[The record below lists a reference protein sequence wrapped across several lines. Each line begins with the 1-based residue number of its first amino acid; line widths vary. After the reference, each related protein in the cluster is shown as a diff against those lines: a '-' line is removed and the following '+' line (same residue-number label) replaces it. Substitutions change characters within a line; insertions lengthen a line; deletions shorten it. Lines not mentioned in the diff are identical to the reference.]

1 MDYGHSVTS
10 PPELLCATKHNA
22 QLQASAVLTVKG
34 HIAAAT
40 YRIGLRLLIACRTFP
55 ILCNG
60 MGYVPQNCQFPWG
73 IWAPNQEQTRV
84 GPKNNNTVL
93 RAHILRMR
101 CAAKFSFRSV
111 AQPHRS
117 VHFQIIQSFG
127 SPQFQDSDPP
137 D

>member
-1 MDYGHSVTS
+1 MRYQTQCTITS
-10 PPELLCATKHNA
+10 FCSTDSERPHRCCHIQNRVEITDRMPDIPNT
-22 QLQASAVLTVKG
+22 LQWDGICTPKL
-34 HIAAAT
+34 
-40 YRIGLRLLIACRTFP
+40 P
-55 ILCNG
+55 IPLG
-60 MGYVPQNCQFPWG
+60 DLG
-73 IWAPNQEQTRV
+73 PNQEQTRV